1 MKMTVAGKAI
11 MFYKHQKKMKVLH
24 FALRNK
30 KNKQSYINNSMQII
44 PPPGESDNYLLQKL
58 TFATNS
64 AYSKFMFV
72 TPSNAVCI
80 KV

>member
-11 MFYKHQKKMKVLH
+11 MCYKHQKKMKVLP

-44 PPPGESDNYLLQKL
+44 FPPLGNL
-58 TFATNS
+58 TTT
-64 AYSKFMFV
+64 YSKTLHLRQIVPIQSSCSSHPAMLY
-72 TPSNAVCI
+72 A
-80 KV
+80 